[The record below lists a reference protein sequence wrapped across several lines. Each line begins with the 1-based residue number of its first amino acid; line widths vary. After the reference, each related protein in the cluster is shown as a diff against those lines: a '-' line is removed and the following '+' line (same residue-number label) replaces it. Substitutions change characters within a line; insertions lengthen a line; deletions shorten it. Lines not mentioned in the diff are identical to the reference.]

1 MWLTRF
7 AITRPVI
14 TAMVFIGL
22 AVYGVMSY
30 FSLGVSLFPNVAFP
44 VAFVVVGYPGAAPA
58 EMEKLIVKPIEDQLE
73 GTENMDQMRAII
85 QEGTAIV
92 VARFKL
98 DTDLNYETIDVQRR
112 VDTARVNMP
121 SDLDPPTVEKASTSD
136 SIITETVRSS
146 KMSLAALSDLVTDRV
161 VPELKSVS
169 GVVGVDTSGDAQR
182 EIHVF
187 PDQSKLLGTQT
198 TLADIDTA
206 LGINNANLP
215 GGRMD
220 TPTQETTV
228 SLHADIVQPQDILRI
243 PLTAPGSPQF
253 LKIGDVAQVDDGHVE
268 IRRPAHFNGLTSI
281 RLDINRQNDADELKT
296 TEAVRAKFADLKT
309 RFPDVTFFE
318 VEANADYTRAS
329 IDGVFQSLLE
339 GIFLTAIVMLLFLHA
354 WRNALV
360 VMISIPASLLATFVV
375 MKLMGFT
382 IDLIS
387 MMGLGLT
394 IGILVDDSIVVL
406 ENITRHR
413 DMGEKPLDAAY
424 SGRTEIGQAAITI
437 TLVDVVV
444 FLPIAFLSGIVGKY
458 MKEFGVVIVVATLF
472 SLFVSFTL
480 TPLLAGRWSVK
491 RRSPAVP
498 VWARWFQR
506 GFDALAA
513 WYANKALPWA
523 LEHRVFVPFACAVL
537 VLDSFTLVFPP
548 ITLGALSL
556 PGAVVINAVIAG
568 IVLFVFGLSWGL
580 SAVFVWAARVRERR
594 GKKAALLEALG
605 RPFKFLADRW
615 LSFAFVATTC
625 LAMCSI
631 FLWPK
636 IGTEFIPN
644 GEPGILRGSLTYHI
658 GTPLAT
664 TGIGMARLEKE
675 LLKIDAVDSVSSV
688 VGAKPSG
695 FGSVIG
701 GHVARFT
708 VILDKKRRKE
718 TNRVLE
724 AARKLSWTVP
734 GAVYQVQGEGGDPIA
749 FTLSGPDAELEA
761 GANKLVA
768 FIDQQKGAVNA
779 QSAAEAKGPRLN
791 IHIDPLRSAFLGIQP
806 GQAALAARIAIGGVV
821 ATKVRLP
828 SGLTDVRLEFPD
840 AQRNSL
846 ATIKQIQIRAS
857 SGQLV
862 SLASVA
868 DFAETIAPT
877 KIERL
882 NRERVIRVT
891 AGIDPMQHVTQGEL
905 VPVIQ
910 KALNTPGFLP
920 SGVRYIAEGDTDLLN
935 QTMTAMLIAFITS
948 AILVYMLM
956 VILYGSFVEP
966 FIIMFS
972 VPVAIVGA
980 LVGIAIRHQTLNL
993 FSMIA
998 IVMLYGLVSKNGI
1011 LLVDYA
1017 NQQRKKGLD
1026 LVAAMKEAA
1035 HVRFRP
1041 ILMTTCAMVFGM
1053 LPLSLGLTEGAEE
1066 RASMGTVL
1074 IGGLISSLIL
1084 TLALVPVMYTWIM
1097 GGVERWQRRRGAK
1110 RALLEEH
1117 MVEPGDVPVQAPA
1130 H

>member
-1 MWLTRF
+1 VWLTRF

-30 FSLGVSLFPNVAFP
+30 FALGVSLFPNVAFP
-44 VAFVVVGYPGAAPA
+44 IAIVVAGYPGAAPA
-58 EMEKLIVKPIEDQLE
+58 EMEKLVVKPIEDQLD
-73 GTENMDQMRAII
+73 GMENMDQMRAII
-85 QEGTAIV
+85 QEGTAV
-92 VARFKL
+92 VIARFKL
-98 DTDLNYETIDVQRR
+98 DTDLNFETIDVQRR
-112 VDTARVNMP
+112 VETARVNMP
-121 SDLDPPTVEKASTSD
+121 SDLDPPSVDKASTSD
-136 SIITETVRSS
+136 SIIVETLRSK
-146 KMSLAALSDLVTDRV
+146 KMSLAALSDLVTDRIL
-161 VPELKSVS
+161 PELKSVK
-169 GVVGVDTSGDAQR
+169 GVSTVDTSGDAQR

-198 TLADIDTA
+198 TLADINGA
-206 LGINNANLP
+206 LAINNANLP

-220 TPTQETTV
+220 TPTLETTV
-228 SLHADIVQPQDILRI
+228 SLHADIVQPQDILLI
-243 PLTAPGSPQF
+243 PLTTLGSPQF
-253 LKIGDVAQVDDGHVE
+253 LRIGDVAQVDDGHVE
-268 IRRPAHFNGLTSI
+268 IRRPSHFNGLNSI

-296 TEAVRAKFADLKT
+296 TEGVRAKFADLKT

-329 IDGVFQSLLE
+329 IDGVLQSLLE

-360 VMISIPASLLATFVV
+360 VMISIPTSLLATFVV

-382 IDLIS
+382 VDLIS

-424 SGRTEIGQAAITI
+424 TGRTEIGQAAITI

-498 VWARWFQR
+498 PWARWFQR
-506 GFDALAA
+506 GFDALAR
-513 WYANKALPWA
+513 WYTGKALPWA

-537 VLDSFTLVFPP
+537 VLDSLTLVFPP
-548 ITLGALSL
+548 INLGSITL
-556 PGAVVINAVIAG
+556 PGAVVINAAIVG
-568 IVLFVFGLSWGL
+568 IVIVVYGASSGL
-580 SAVFVWAARVRERR
+580 SALFGWVGRDGKAPFV
-594 GKKAALLEALG
+594 GALR
-605 RPFKFLADRW
+605 RPFKFVADRW
-615 LSFAFVATTC
+615 MSSAFVAVTC
-625 LAMCSI
+625 LAMSSI

-636 IGTEFIPN
+636 IGTEFIPA
-644 GEPGILRGSLTYHI
+644 GQPGVLRGTLTYHI

-688 VGAKPSG
+688 TGAKPSG

-718 TNRVLE
+718 TDRVLE
-724 AARKLSWTVP
+724 DARKLAWTVP

-749 FTLSGPDAELEA
+749 FTLSGPDTELEA

-791 IHIDPLRSAFLGIQP
+791 IHIDPLRSALLGIQP

-821 ATKVRLP
+821 STKVRLP
-828 SGLTDVRLEFPD
+828 SGLTDVRLELPE

-846 ATIKQIQIRAS
+846 ATIKQIQIRAA

-862 SLASVA
+862 PLASVA
-868 DFAETIAPT
+868 DFSETIAPT

-891 AGIDPMQHVTQGEL
+891 AGVDPTQHVTQGDL

-910 KALNTPGFLP
+910 KQLNTPGFLP
-920 SGVRYIAEGDTDLLN
+920 AGVRYIAEGDTDLLN
-935 QTMTAMLIAFITS
+935 QTVTAMLIAFVTS
-948 AILVYMLM
+948 AVLVYMLM
-956 VILYGSFVEP
+956 VVLYGSFVEP

-980 LVGIAIRHQTLNL
+980 LVGIAIRHQTMNL

-1097 GGVERWQRRRGAK
+1097 GAVEGGQRRKAAK
-1110 RALLEEH
+1110 RALFEEH
-1117 MVEPGDVPVQAPA
+1117 MVEPGDVPVQATT

>member
-14 TAMVFIGL
+14 AAMVFIGL

-30 FSLGVSLFPNVAFP
+30 FSLGVSLFPNVNFP
-44 VAFVVVGYPGAAPA
+44 VAFVVIGYPGAAPA
-58 EMEKLIVKPIEDQLE
+58 EMEKLIVKPIEDQLD
-73 GTENMDQMRAII
+73 GMENMDQMRAII
-85 QEGTAIV
+85 QEGTAVV
-92 VARFKL
+92 VARFQL
-98 DTDLNYETIDVQRR
+98 DTDLNFETIDVQRR

-121 SDLDPPTVEKASTSD
+121 SDLVPPTVEKASTASD
-136 SIITETVRSS
+136 PIIVETVSS
-146 KMSLAALSDLVTDRV
+146 KRLSLAELSDLVTDRI
-161 VPELKSVS
+161 VPELKGVK
-169 GVVGVDTSGDAQR
+169 GVVSIDTAGDAQR

-187 PDQSKLLGTQT
+187 PDETKLLGTHT
-198 TLADIDTA
+198 TLSDIDVA
-206 LGINNANLP
+206 LANNNANLP
-215 GGRMD
+215 GGRID

-228 SLHADIVQPQDILRI
+228 SVHADIVQPQDILRI
-243 PLTAPGSPQF
+243 PLTTPASPQF
-253 LKIGDVAQVDDGHVE
+253 LRIGDVAQVDDGHVE

-281 RLDINRQNDADELKT
+281 RLDIQRQNDADEIKT
-296 TEAVRAKFADLKT
+296 TEAVRAKFAAFKT

-318 VEANADYTRAS
+318 VEASADYTRAS
-329 IDGVFQSLLE
+329 INGVLQSLLE

-360 VMISIPASLLATFVV
+360 VMISIPSSLLATFIV
-375 MKLMGFT
+375 MRLMGFT
-382 IDLIS
+382 VDLIS

-413 DMGEKPLDAAY
+413 DMGEKPLEAAY
-424 SGRTEIGQAAITI
+424 NGRTEIGQAAITI

-444 FLPIAFLSGIVGKY
+444 FLPIAFLSGILGKY
-458 MKEFGVVIVVATLF
+458 LREFGVVIVVATLF

-506 GFDALAA
+506 AFDALAA

-523 LEHRVFVPFACAVL
+523 LAHRVFVPFACAVL
-537 VLDSFTLVFPP
+537 VLDSLTLLAPP
-548 ITLGALSL
+548 INLGNLQL
-556 PGAVVINAVIAG
+556 PGAVVINAIIILLMLALWAVSW
-568 IVLFVFGLSWGL
+568 LLSRGLRKIW
-580 SAVFVWAARVRERR
+580 R
-594 GKKAALLEALG
+594 GG
-605 RPFKFLADRW
+605 SRPFE
-615 LSFAFVATTC
+615 FVASRWRSLLFTAATA
-625 LAMCSI
+625 LAMCSL

-644 GEPGILRGSLTYHI
+644 GEPGVLHGSLTYHI
-658 GTPLAT
+658 GTPLAS
-664 TGIGMARLEKE
+664 TGVGMARLERE
-675 LLKIDAVDSVSSV
+675 LLKIDAVESVSSV
-688 VGAKPSG
+688 VGSKPSG

-708 VILDKKRRKE
+708 LILDKKRRKE
-718 TNRVLE
+718 TNRVL
-724 AARKLSWTVP
+724 ADARKLGWTVP

-761 GANKLVA
+761 AANKLVA
-768 FIDQQKGAVNA
+768 FIDQQRGAINA
-779 QSAAEAKGPRLN
+779 QSAAEANGPRLN
-791 IHIDPLRSAFLGIQP
+791 IHIDSERAALLGVQP
-806 GQAALAARIAIGGVV
+806 GDAALAARIAIGGVV

-828 SGLTDVRLEFPD
+828 SGLTDVRLELPV
-840 AQRNSL
+840 AQRN
-846 ATIKQIQIRAS
+846 AIETIKQIQVRSS
-857 SGQLV
+857 SGQMVPLSSV
-862 SLASVA
+862 S
-868 DFAETIAPT
+868 DFSETIAPT

-891 AGIDPMQHVTQGEL
+891 AGIDSAQHVSQGDL
-905 VPVIQ
+905 VPLIQ
-910 KALNTPGFLP
+910 KRLAAPGFLP
-920 SGVRYIAEGDTDLLN
+920 SGVRYVAEGDTDLLN
-935 QTMTAMLIAFITS
+935 QTKVAMGIAFITS
-948 AILVYMLM
+948 AVLVYMLM

-1026 LVAAMKEAA
+1026 VVAAMKEAA

-1084 TLALVPVMYTWIM
+1084 TLALVPVMYAWIM
-1097 GGVERWQRRRGAK
+1097 GGVEASQRRKAAK
-1110 RALLEEH
+1110 RALQEEH
-1117 MVEPGDVPVQAPA
+1117 MVEPGDVPVELPA

>member
-1 MWLTRF
+1 VWLTRF

-58 EMEKLIVKPIEDQLE
+58 EMEKLIVKPIEDQLD
-73 GTENMDQMRAII
+73 GMENMDQMRAII
-85 QEGTAIV
+85 QEGTAVV

-121 SDLDPPTVEKASTSD
+121 SDLDPPTVDKASTSD
-136 SIITETVRSS
+136 SIITETLRSN
-146 KMSLAALSDLVTDRV
+146 KMSLAALSDLVTDRI
-161 VPELKSVS
+161 VPELKGVRGVS
-169 GVVGVDTSGDAQR
+169 TIDTSGDAKR

-187 PDQSKLLGTQT
+187 PDQSKLLGTQA
-198 TLADIDTA
+198 TLADINTA
-206 LGINNANLP
+206 LAINNANLP

-228 SLHADIVQPQDILRI
+228 SLHADIIQPQDILRI
-243 PLTAPGSPQF
+243 PLTTPGSPQF

-268 IRRPAHFNGLTSI
+268 IRRPAHFNGLTAI
-281 RLDINRQNDADELKT
+281 RIDINRQNDADELKT
-296 TEAVRAKFADLKT
+296 TEAVRAKFADLKR

-318 VEANADYTRAS
+318 FDANADYTRAS
-329 IDGVFQSLLE
+329 INGVLQSLLE

-360 VMISIPASLLATFVV
+360 VMISIPTSLLATFVV

-424 SGRTEIGQAAITI
+424 TGRTEIGQAAITI

-491 RRSPAVP
+491 KRSPAVP
-498 VWARWFQR
+498 VWARGFQR
-506 GFDALAA
+506 GFDALAR
-513 WYANKALPWA
+513 WYTGKALPWA
-523 LEHRVFVPFACAVL
+523 LEHRLFVPFACAVL
-537 VLDSFTLVFPP
+537 VVDSLTLVINPVAAA
-548 ITLGALSL
+548 IVNLG
-556 PGAVVINAVIAG
+556 IAG
-568 IVLFVFGLSWGL
+568 IATILWGL
-580 SAVFVWAARVRERR
+580 FWGVALLRANFGSKIGGPAARAQGPVE
-594 GKKAALLEALG
+594 
-605 RPFKFLADRW
+605 PFM
-615 LSFAFVATTC
+615 FVATRWRSWLFTIATTVGIC
-625 LAMCSI
+625 VFFI
-631 FLWPK
+631 PWPK
-636 IGTEFIPN
+636 VGAEFIPN
-644 GEPGILRGSLTYHI
+644 GQPGILRGSLTYHI

-664 TGIGMARLEKE
+664 TAAGLARLEKE
-675 LLKIDAVDSVSSV
+675 LLKIDAVESVSSV
-688 VGAKPSG
+688 AGAKPSG

-708 VILDKKRRKE
+708 VVLDKNRRKE
-718 TNRVLE
+718 TDRVLE
-724 AARKLSWTVP
+724 AARKLNWTVP

-761 GANKLVA
+761 AANKLVT
-768 FIDQQKGAVNA
+768 FIDQQRGAVNA

-791 IHIDPLRSAFLGIQP
+791 IYIDPFRSATLGIQP

-828 SGLTDVRLEFPD
+828 SGLTDVRLELPE
-840 AQRNSL
+840 AQRNSIS
-846 ATIKQIQIRAS
+846 TIKQIEIRAT
-857 SGQLV
+857 SGQMV
-862 SLASVA
+862 PLASVA
-868 DFAETIAPT
+868 DFSETIAPT

-882 NRERVIRVT
+882 SRERVIRVT
-891 AGIDPMQHVTQGEL
+891 ANIDPTQHVTQGDL
-905 VPVIQ
+905 VPIIQ

-935 QTMTAMLIAFITS
+935 QTMTAMLIAFVTS
-948 AILVYMLM
+948 AVLVYMLM

-980 LVGIAIRHQTLNL
+980 LVGVAIRHQTMNL

-998 IVMLYGLVSKNGI
+998 IIMLYGLVSKNGI

-1097 GGVERWQRRRGAK
+1097 GAVEGSQRRRAAK
-1110 RALLEEH
+1110 RALQEEH
-1117 MVEPGDVPVQAPA
+1117 MVEPGDVPMPSPA